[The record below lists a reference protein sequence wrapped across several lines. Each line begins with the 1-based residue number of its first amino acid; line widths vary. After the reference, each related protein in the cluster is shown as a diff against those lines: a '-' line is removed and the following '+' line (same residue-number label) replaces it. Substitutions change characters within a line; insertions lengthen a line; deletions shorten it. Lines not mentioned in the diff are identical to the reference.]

1 MFEKQTLKRVQ
12 RKKTMGRDLAAR
24 AAELMRE
31 ESLPTRKGKRGR
43 AAKAVAVAMG
53 LAKAAT
59 RRAGAGLSSP
69 ARGRAAGKKVVGRG
83 RVTMRRDGEGSTTMA
98 SISRQTQGVAARR
111 GSARRGARG
120 ATVKATMKKASTT
133 KGPARRKGP
142 ARKMGRARSARMS

>member
-1 MFEKQTLKRVQ
+1 MFEKQTMKRVQ
-12 RKKTMGRDLAAR
+12 RKKTVGRALAAR

-59 RRAGAGLSSP
+59 RRAGAGLASP
-69 ARGRAAGKKVVGRG
+69 TRGRSAGKKVRARG
-83 RVTMRRDGEGSTTMA
+83 RVTMHRDGEGAMTMG
-98 SISRQTQGVAARR
+98 SLSRQTPAVAARR
-111 GSARRGARG
+111 GSARRST
-120 ATVKATMKKASTT
+120 TVKATMKKASPT

-142 ARKMGRARSARMS
+142 ARKMGRARSGRMS